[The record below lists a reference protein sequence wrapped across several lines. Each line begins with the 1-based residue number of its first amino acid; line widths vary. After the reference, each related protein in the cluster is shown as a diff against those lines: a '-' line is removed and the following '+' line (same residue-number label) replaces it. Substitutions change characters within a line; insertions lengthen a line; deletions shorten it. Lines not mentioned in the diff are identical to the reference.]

1 MLCSVFLKK
10 LSELDTWRTKHNQ
23 PLSRWTVSESRIF
36 KKIRKQKQQRC
47 DTGPEFILLQLFF
60 SCWEASVNSR
70 RQKRRRDAQLYK
82 NPVESVATGG
92 VMSGYVWRRWSVKHS
107 GGSVV
112 VRRGLITESTE
123 KYPQLL
129 SHHIRSFHYQRD
141 DDPNHTASVG
151 KTQDFCTALHFLDNY
166 FIAPDFT
173 WPNHTVVWC
182 TPVGQLCVADVFMQ
196 LQEEHLQT
204 GFVPFLPE
212 LLKKFGFLN
221 FSAPH
226 SPTEILHLLEN
237 LLQLIRVI

>member
-1 MLCSVFLKK
+1 MTQDPSSSSFSCSSDV
-10 LSELDTWRTKHNQ
+10 ERPQ
-23 PLSRWTVSESRIF
+23 WTVGGR
-36 KKIRKQKQQRC
+36 
-47 DTGPEFILLQLFF
+47 
-60 SCWEASVNSR
+60 
-70 RQKRRRDAQLYK
+70 KRRRDAQLYK

-92 VMSGYVWRRWSVKHS
+92 NEWWVGTY
-107 GGSVV
+107 GGGDLSNTVEA
-112 VRRGLITESTE
+112 LLLEEALLQKALKST
-123 KYPQLL
+123 L
-129 SHHIRSFHYQRD
+129 SYWAATSAVFHYHRD

-166 FIAPDFT
+166 LIAPDFT

-182 TPVGQLCVADVFMQ
+182 TSVGQLCVADVSMQ

>member
-1 MLCSVFLKK
+1 
-10 LSELDTWRTKHNQ
+10 
-23 PLSRWTVSESRIF
+23 
-36 KKIRKQKQQRC
+36 
-47 DTGPEFILLQLFF
+47 
-60 SCWEASVNSR
+60 
-70 RQKRRRDAQLYK
+70 
-82 NPVESVATGG
+82 
-92 VMSGYVWRRWSVKHS
+92 MSGYVWRRWSVKHS

-112 VRRGLITESTE
+112 RRGLITESTE

-129 SHHIRSFHYQRD
+129 SRHIRSFHYQRD

-166 FIAPDFT
+166 LIAPDFT

-182 TPVGQLCVADVFMQ
+182 TSVGQLCRADVSMQ

>member
-1 MLCSVFLKK
+1 
-10 LSELDTWRTKHNQ
+10 
-23 PLSRWTVSESRIF
+23 
-36 KKIRKQKQQRC
+36 
-47 DTGPEFILLQLFF
+47 
-60 SCWEASVNSR
+60 
-70 RQKRRRDAQLYK
+70 
-82 NPVESVATGG
+82 
-92 VMSGYVWRRWSVKHS
+92 MSGYVWRRWSVKHS

-112 VRRGLITESTE
+112 RRGLITESTE

-129 SHHIRSFHYQRD
+129 SRHIRSFHYHRD

-166 FIAPDFT
+166 LIAPDFT

-182 TPVGQLCVADVFMQ
+182 TSVGQLCRADVSMQ